1 MPNDRV
7 LSFNSNMV
15 RLRPA
20 TSVEAREAAQLFQFQ
35 YGAIKTSL
43 MSLADCFISRFNSNM
58 VRLRQVARI
67 ASLKQHKFQ
76 FQYGAIKTISNNY
89 RNRTVLLFQ
98 FQYGAIKTVQDE
110 NQRHNNKVSIP
121 IWCD

>member
-1 MPNDRV
+1 
-7 LSFNSNMV
+7 MV

-76 FQYGAIKTISNNY
+76 FQIGAIKTISNNY